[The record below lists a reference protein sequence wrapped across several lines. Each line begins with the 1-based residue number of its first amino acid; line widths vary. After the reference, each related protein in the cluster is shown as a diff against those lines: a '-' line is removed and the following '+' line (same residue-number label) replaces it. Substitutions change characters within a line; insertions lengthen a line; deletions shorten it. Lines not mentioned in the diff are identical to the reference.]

1 MARIS
6 GVFVKNAKRRCSLET
21 MLSFTEKYHKEVV
34 PALKERFS
42 LKNHLA
48 VPRVTKVVVNMGVGR
63 IFREEK
69 ALAEAKEVL
78 RLVTGQEP
86 ATRKARKAIAIFKTR
101 IGSPIGLQVTLRG
114 KRMADFLDRL
124 IHVALPRTRDFGGIP
139 STSVGERGDLTIGI
153 REHIVF
159 PETADIAVRQMYSLE
174 VTVVTT
180 AEKREEGMALLKTLG
195 FPLR

>member
-1 MARIS
+1 
-6 GVFVKNAKRRCSLET
+6 
-21 MLSFTEKYHKEVV
+21 MLSFLERYREEAIPV
-34 PALKERFS
+34 LKERFT
-42 LKNHLA
+42 LKNDSA

-78 RLVTGQEP
+78 RLITAQEP
-86 ATRKARKAIAIFKTR
+86 ATRKARKAIAAFKTR
-101 IGSPIGLQVTLRG
+101 IGSPVGLQVTLRG

-124 IHVALPRTRDFGGIP
+124 IHVALPRTRDFAGIP
-139 STSVGERGDLTIGI
+139 SSSVGERGDLTLGI

-159 PETADIAVRQMYSLE
+159 PETADVAVRNMYGFA
-174 VTVVTT
+174 VTVATT
-180 AEKREEGMALLKTLG
+180 AEKHEEGVVLLKALG